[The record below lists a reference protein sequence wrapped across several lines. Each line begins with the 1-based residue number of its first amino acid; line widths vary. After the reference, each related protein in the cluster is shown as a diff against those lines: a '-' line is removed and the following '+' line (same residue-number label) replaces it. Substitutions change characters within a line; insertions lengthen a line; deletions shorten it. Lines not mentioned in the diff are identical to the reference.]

1 MKLLFTA
8 HCSLLTKTKNLLAF
22 SAGIDSSAL
31 FFLLLESNIPFDIA
45 LVNYGTRANSDV
57 EEAHAIALA
66 DTYGKKC
73 YTVKAPQ
80 FKSNF
85 EANARAFRYGYFEE
99 IITKEGYDVL
109 LTAHQ
114 LNDRLE
120 WFLMRLAKGAGVSEL
135 TGMEV
140 ITDKT
145 TYQIIR
151 PLLHIPKTALQRY
164 MDQNNFPYFIDESN
178 QDEKYERNRF
188 RKEYADT
195 LIESYA
201 DGIARSFSYLERD
214 KQSLNM
220 HYEVLYAKDQL
231 RILRLYAPEA
241 KAHAADK
248 MLKMLGYLLSAAQRK
263 EIQKENSIVIGGKWA
278 VEVQNNLLY
287 IAPYITENMSKSFKE
302 KCRVHKIPAKVRGYC
317 YVAGIEIEKLKIKN

>member
-1 MKLLFTA
+1 MSFLLPAFS
-8 HCSLLTKTKNLLAF
+8 SLYNKKNLLAF

-99 IITKEGYDVL
+99 IIAKEGYDVL

-135 TGMEV
+135 TGMEAV
-140 ITDKT
+140 TDKQ
-145 TYQIIR
+145 TYQIHR
-151 PLLHIPKTALQRY
+151 PLLSVSKKTLQGY
-164 MDQNNFPYFIDESN
+164 LDQYHHPYFIDESN
-178 QDEKYERNRF
+178 QDENYERNRF
-188 RKEYADT
+188 RKRYADT
-195 LIESYA
+195 LIENYA
-201 DGIARSFSYLERD
+201 DGIVRSFSYLQRD
-214 KQSLNM
+214 KQSLNT

-231 RILRLYAPEA
+231 RILRLYAPEV

-248 MLKMLGYLLSAAQRK
+248 MLKTLGYLMSAAQRK

-287 IAPYITENMSKSFKE
+287 VAPYLTENMPKSFKE
-302 KCRVHKIPAKVRGYC
+302 KCRVHKIPTKVRGYC